1 MKLIKIGKIVN
12 THGIKGELRIL
23 SKFPYKD
30 KVFVKNMKVYI
41 DKNNIEVINT
51 YRKHK
56 NFDMVTFEGYNNI
69 NETIIER
76 KNYRNGEIYQK
87 PILPDV
93 KQYTKK

>member
-1 MKLIKIGKIVN
+1 MPFLLLRQIIVDVR
-12 THGIKGELRIL
+12 L
-23 SKFPYKD
+23 F
-30 KVFVKNMKVYI
+30 F
-41 DKNNIEVINT
+41 
-51 YRKHK
+51 
-56 NFDMVTFEGYNNI
+56 GYNNI